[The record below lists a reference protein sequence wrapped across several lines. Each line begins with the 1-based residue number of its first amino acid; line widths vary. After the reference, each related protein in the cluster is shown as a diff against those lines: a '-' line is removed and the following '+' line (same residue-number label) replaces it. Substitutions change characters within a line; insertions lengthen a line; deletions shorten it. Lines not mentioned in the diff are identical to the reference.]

1 MQSDVKESADAI
13 EKNIKKT
20 LENYLKRGKEIEQNI
35 IARKK
40 EKENLRQDE
49 KSPFHLLGMAAKAIA
64 GGQKSKEKKSSNQN
78 EIIANAKNGIV
89 TFDEKTV
96 ANNFRGEIEESIL
109 KVMKEAEESFQKS
122 IELGVNSFSQELV
135 RQRNNSLDKIQKSAQ
150 KNIDGFDIEIRL
162 PDTKSI
168 SLDTSVS
175 GILKNA
181 VEEKTKT
188 VTRNRRKSGA
198 WGTVCRWFG
207 TDDWGWESYSDTEEY
222 YEVDLVKINTSSQE
236 SVQNLFRAAHS
247 ALDDE
252 IYPQLHQG
260 VEEFFRTFREKIEY
274 IRGDLM
280 SGLQKHSLDQEKK
293 AFILEESTKMAREA
307 SGLEKDCAALND
319 STETLRRDEG
329 VSAARGEVLA

>member
-109 KVMKEAEESFQKS
+109 KVMKEARK
-122 IELGVNSFSQELV
+122 FS
-135 RQRNNSLDKIQKSAQ
+135 KI
-150 KNIDGFDIEIRL
+150 
-162 PDTKSI
+162 
-168 SLDTSVS
+168 
-175 GILKNA
+175 
-181 VEEKTKT
+181 
-188 VTRNRRKSGA
+188 
-198 WGTVCRWFG
+198 
-207 TDDWGWESYSDTEEY
+207 Y
-222 YEVDLVKINTSSQE
+222 
-236 SVQNLFRAAHS
+236 
-247 ALDDE
+247 
-252 IYPQLHQG
+252 
-260 VEEFFRTFREKIEY
+260 
-274 IRGDLM
+274 
-280 SGLQKHSLDQEKK
+280 
-293 AFILEESTKMAREA
+293 
-307 SGLEKDCAALND
+307 
-319 STETLRRDEG
+319 
-329 VSAARGEVLA
+329 